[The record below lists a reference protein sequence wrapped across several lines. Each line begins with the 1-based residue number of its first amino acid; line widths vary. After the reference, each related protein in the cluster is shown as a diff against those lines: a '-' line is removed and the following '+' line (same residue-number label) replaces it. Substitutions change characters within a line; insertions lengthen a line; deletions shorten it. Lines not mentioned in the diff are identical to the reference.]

1 MPRRPG
7 RCTVGPVANAEHVE
21 RLRAGVG
28 AWNAWRREN
37 PSIRPDLSG
46 EDLSELDLQG
56 INLGETDLSDTEL
69 FQADL
74 TEANLKNATLVRADL
89 AGARL
94 DGAALYKTDLEEA
107 CLIEADLTGASLASA
122 GLRNAD
128 LRGAVLRET
137 NLEDADLRNAV
148 LTMADLTGANLT
160 RADVTGADLRS
171 ANLDEANVTGLRHG
185 TYRDK
190 WGRYYGIRGLG
201 SCFGN
206 PLFVRD
212 ARDQDYLD
220 ALEAAIEET
229 PSATSRRWKRFWF
242 DAWGLID
249 HGRSLG
255 KLALGATL
263 VILAF
268 GALIQ
273 LDAAR
278 AWHLFSI
285 PGSHRTPLTP
295 YYHSVVTFTRLGS
308 AGITP
313 THWIGEVALQVER
326 LLGYVTL
333 ALLLSILVNK
343 VARRG

>member
-1 MPRRPG
+1 MS
-7 RCTVGPVANAEHVE
+7 NIEHVG
-21 RLRAGVG
+21 RLREGVD

-37 PSIRPDLSG
+37 PSVRPDLSG

-56 INLGETDLSDTEL
+56 INFGEADLSEAEL

-74 TEANLKNATLVRADL
+74 TEANLKNAVLRGADL

-94 DGAALYKTDLEEA
+94 DGAALYKADLEGA
-107 CLIEADLTGASLASA
+107 CLIEADCSGANLASA
-122 GLRNAD
+122 RMIRAD
-128 LRGAVLRET
+128 LRGAVLRDADLTET
-137 NLEDADLRNAV
+137 NLREAIMTLADA
-148 LTMADLTGANLT
+148 TGANLT
-160 RADVTGADLRS
+160 RADVTRADLRS
-171 ANLDEANVTGLRHG
+171 ANLDGANVMGLRHG
-185 TYRDK
+185 AYRDK

-201 SCFGN
+201 TCYGN

-229 PSATSRRWKRFWF
+229 PSTAGRRWKRLWF
-242 DAWGLID
+242 DLWGLID
-249 HGRSLG
+249 YGRSLG

-268 GALIQ
+268 GVLIQ
-273 LDAAR
+273 MDASH

-295 YYHSVVTFTRLGS
+295 YYYSVVTFTRLGS
-308 AGITP
+308 GGITP
-313 THWIGEVALQVER
+313 IHWIGEIVLQVER